1 MKPPVGYVLSGD
13 RRAASGRRGDAAAFL
28 YAVELLADSA
38 GIETFSSTRRYPWGY
53 AQVILAPTIRRV
65 HIFHEGGQAE
75 PAPVQ
80 EFDLKFLSGVTR
92 GSESVTVGDTD
103 YLRDFKA
110 TTNAWTTSLGSAPA
124 KEDTFYDEE
133 LLAVEAHE
141 SMDVGAV
148 YQTQVIKACFYSGKM
163 AQLVQ
168 ALLGYG
174 KPGDDTPDELT
185 EVLAGKVLYDFR
197 WARCHGLTQDE
208 DGNWWLVE
216 ISVTNGV
223 LAQRLP
229 LLTESADVRIDV
241 DNDLEQ
247 WLETTFGGIPSGKS
261 FRTGANLTA
270 DIAEGRVF
278 RLATTGDMADYFDK
292 SAFCA
297 TYGWSFNP
305 AGTEAHNT
313 CYAYD
318 GDEVHSYH
326 YKLAITIT
334 ADIKTATLSEV
345 STGRLTRKGTSGY
358 PDPPPEIPL
367 RFMDAITFDV
377 SNVPAEIITSGPDIP
392 PEDAPLACLHID
404 GDLHVIVANG
414 VTTGSTITEG
424 QYPTVD
430 DLEGTWTR
438 TTSNKQ
444 INRKVSCP
452 LLTPSETRATSDTTT
467 IVLTSIQS
475 ARTPSGVEWGVLM
488 TIDESVRRFNY
499 AQPSDYVRVGYQA
512 RDGYTRFDSEYEVQT
527 LRDYESGDE
536 SAGDDVDAWA
546 AHAYGIAGEINEVI
560 GLLVQDDPSDM
571 TGHTSAGYIS
581 YNDGGGG
588 EPDFDEVYTKT
599 KLTRVTTYEPGVTS
613 FVLPNGSI
621 FDEED
626 AGELMVPSMLG
637 PTEHVAIPGDPPFHI
652 GALLASEAAN
662 TDDDNYTF
670 VGYI

>member
-92 GSESVTVGDTD
+92 GSESVTVGDTA

-110 TTNAWTTSLGSAPA
+110 TTNAWTTSLGSDPA
-124 KEDTFYDEE
+124 KEDTFYDEA

-148 YQTQVIKACFYSGKM
+148 YQTEVIKACFYSGKM

-223 LAQRLP
+223 LAMRLP

-261 FRTGANLTA
+261 FRTGADLTA
-270 DIAEGRVF
+270 DIADGRVF
-278 RLATTGDMADYFDK
+278 RLATTAEMADYFDK
-292 SAFCA
+292 SAFSP
-297 TYGWSFNP
+297 TMGWSFSP
-305 AGTEAHNT
+305 TGSEAHNT

-326 YKLAITIT
+326 YKIEILIT
-334 ADIKTATLSEV
+334 ADTKSAALTEV
-345 STGRLTRKGTSGY
+345 STGRLTVKVTAVSPVIPPAIPCGFGDVITGDVYNTPAEELAGADVY
-358 PDPPPEIPL
+358 PD
-367 RFMDAITFDV
+367 
-377 SNVPAEIITSGPDIP
+377 
-392 PEDAPLACLHID
+392 DAPLACVHLD
-404 GDLHVIVANG
+404 GVLHVIVANG
-414 VTTGSTITEG
+414 QAGSGFVYDRHDPDFGSLTGDFYVRTYTTASNRNVSTPLIDPGVTATWSQLNVIETTALQGAQDDGTNGFWAVLLQVTDFYTQVFSGTE
-424 QYPTVD
+424 
-430 DLEGTWTR
+430 
-438 TTSNKQ
+438 
-444 INRKVSCP
+444 I
-452 LLTPSETRATSDTTT
+452 
-467 IVLTSIQS
+467 
-475 ARTPSGVEWGVLM
+475 
-488 TIDESVRRFNY
+488 
-499 AQPSDYVRVGYQA
+499 VRVGMRS
-512 RDGYTRFDSEYEVQT
+512 RDGYSLVRPSYTSVTARP
-527 LRDYESGDE
+527 YESGDE
-536 SAGDDVDAWA
+536 FASGVEPWQISQYSA
-546 AHAYGIAGEINEVI
+546 AGFF
-560 GLLVQDDPSDM
+560 
-571 TGHTSAGYIS
+571 
-581 YNDGGGG
+581 GGGYQAFVNEEPPFITPGIGQNTSG
-588 EPDFDEVYTKT
+588 ELEDDGV
-599 KLTRVTTYEPGVTS
+599 VTS
-613 FVLPNGSI
+613 YPDLEKLSLEDGTQDKIVLFVLPDGTVHEHTTES
-621 FDEED
+621 
-626 AGELMVPSMLG
+626 ELAIPSMLG
-637 PTEHVAIPGDPPFHI
+637 PTAHTAIPGDPPNHH
-652 GALLASEAAN
+652 GAMLDSESAN
-662 TDDDNYTF
+662 TTDTNYTF